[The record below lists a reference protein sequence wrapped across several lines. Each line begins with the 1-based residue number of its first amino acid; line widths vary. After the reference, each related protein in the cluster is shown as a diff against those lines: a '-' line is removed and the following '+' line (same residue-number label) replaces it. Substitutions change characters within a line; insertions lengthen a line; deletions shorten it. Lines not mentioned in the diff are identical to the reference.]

1 MGGRDYYYGKNQ
13 VNFFSSFKNRG
24 AKSALCFF
32 FALLCS
38 VFVLCH
44 LNEVNLQ
51 RKWVFFK
58 MGLSVA
64 LLV

>member
-1 MGGRDYYYGKNQ
+1 MGMRDYYYGKNQ
-13 VNFFSSFKNRG
+13 VNLFSSFKNRG

-51 RKWVFFK
+51 RKWVFF
-58 MGLSVA
+58 
-64 LLV
+64 